1 MKINPLEME
10 RIRFLT
16 IALLLSLA
24 TLFNPDQ
31 TLAQTALDRIS
42 LTERS
47 DGKGY
52 VLRFHLAE
60 AADSFKVSHPA
71 PDLVQ
76 MMIYSD
82 ELNPINF
89 TEPDN
94 DKVIKNITY
103 HNNQAGFGIDILLQE
118 DQFFSIQSYPD
129 RNNSHLLISL
139 ERTSEQ
145 IVKNHVTNQEFIFWP
160 DYQLTETLFD
170 LSFSGMDDALLNLRN
185 GNGINVIVLDPG
197 HGGKDPG
204 AVNRRLGIYE
214 KDITLAVSLKV
225 GEYINTYMPDVK
237 VVYTRDDDRFIDLS
251 DRGPIA
257 SRANGDLFISIHAN
271 SVANNTTAQGAE
283 VYILGLARTEAA
295 LASMKRENSAANL
308 GDRGEV
314 LELTEDQLLIYEL
327 ANAGNLAI
335 SERLASMIENQ
346 FSSRAQRRSRGV
358 KQAGF
363 QVLWDLPM
371 PSVLIELGFITNPNE
386 AQYMSS
392 EYGQAILASAIF
404 RAIRDF
410 KEELEKSS
418 RPTSTASNE

>member
-1 MKINPLEME
+1 ME
-10 RIRFLT
+10 RMRFLT
-16 IALLLSLA
+16 IAVLFSLA
-24 TLFNPDQ
+24 ALFSPAQ
-31 TLAQTALDRIS
+31 TLAQPALERLS

-52 VLRFHLAE
+52 VIRFHLTE
-60 AADSFKVSHPA
+60 DADSFRVSQPQ
-71 PDLVQ
+71 PNLIQ

-82 ELNPINF
+82 ELDPVDFIQPRSNRL
-89 TEPDN
+89 
-94 DKVIKNITY
+94 IKNIEY
-103 HNNQAGFGIDILLQE
+103 QNNPSGFGVDIFLNDGE
-118 DQFFSIQSYPD
+118 YYIIQSYPD
-129 RNNSHLLISL
+129 RNNSHLLIAL
-139 ERTSEQ
+139 ERSTEP
-145 IVKNHVTNQEFIFWP
+145 IVKARTTNQDFINWL
-160 DYQLTETLFD
+160 DYQVAAESTVDMT
-170 LSFSGMDDALLNLRN
+170 FSGMDEALLNLRN

-197 HGGKDPG
+197 HGGRDPG
-204 AVNRRLGIYE
+204 AVNQRLGIYE
-214 KDITLAVSLKV
+214 KDITLAVALKV

-237 VVYTRDDDRFIDLS
+237 VVYTREDDRFIDLAE
-251 DRGPIA
+251 RGPIA
-257 SRANGDLFISIHAN
+257 SRANGYLFISIHAN
-271 SVANNTTAQGAE
+271 SVANNTTANGAE

-314 LELTEDQLLIYEL
+314 LELTEDQLLVYEL
-327 ANAGNLAI
+327 ANAGNMAI
-335 SERLASMIENQ
+335 SERIASMIENQ

-410 KEELEKSS
+410 KVELEKSN
-418 RPTSTASNE
+418 RPPSTASND

>member
-1 MKINPLEME
+1 ME

-31 TLAQTALDRIS
+31 TLEQTALDRIS

-214 KDITLAVSLKV
+214 KDITLAVTLKL
-225 GEYINTYMPDVK
+225 GEYINTYMPDVE
-237 VVYTRDDDRFIDLS
+237 VVYTRKDDRFIDLS
-251 DRGPIA
+251 ERGPIA

-271 SVANNTTAQGAE
+271 SVANNTTANGAE

-308 GDRGEV
+308 SDRGEV

-327 ANAGNLAI
+327 ANAGNMAI

-371 PSVLIELGFITNPNE
+371 PSVLIELGFISNPNE
-386 AQYMSS
+386 AQYMNS

-410 KEELEKSS
+410 KEELEKNN
-418 RPTSTASNE
+418 RPPSTASNE